1 VGGEFQ
7 FQGFHVCVKKFFFC
21 LKCLNAK
28 NCKRETKTLWNLFD
42 LCSCSQRNTFADS
55 MVGGGL
61 APPSL
66 SLSRRGR
73 PG

>member
-1 VGGEFQ
+1 MGGEFQ

-42 LCSCSQRNTFADS
+42 LCSCS
-55 MVGGGL
+55 L
-61 APPSL
+61 L
-66 SLSRRGR
+66 SEKHVC
-73 PG
+73 